1 MIQEFANYLKA
12 LRGYSDN
19 TVSAYTSDIKEF
31 ARWIQLNHSD
41 ERWSTISR
49 HIIDEYV
56 THLYNLGLAASST
69 NRKLSSIAAL
79 YNYMMRENLLD
90 ENPVKYESRR
100 KQPKTIPAT
109 IPVAAI
115 QKAYEHARG
124 VKKTML
130 GLLASTGIR
139 LQEMLDLRWEDIN
152 FSTCE
157 ILINGKGSKQR
168 IVVSCQEVLADLK
181 YMADTLPVQGRIF
194 YQSQRT
200 TRQIIWD
207 CIRPFTRASKI
218 SPHVIR
224 HTFATQLAKQGENIA
239 TIAKILGHER
249 IETSQKYINMVEIP
263 RPNGGLLFTTHYKS

>member
-1 MIQEFANYLKA
+1 MIQEFATYLRA

-19 TVSAYTSDIKEF
+19 TINAYTSDVREF
-31 ARWIQLNHSD
+31 ARWIQQNHVN

-56 THLYNLGLAASST
+56 TYLYNEGLAASST

-124 VKKTML
+124 VQKTML
-130 GLLASTGIR
+130 GLLASTGMR
-139 LQEMLDLRWEDIN
+139 LQEMLDLHWEDIN

-168 IVVSCQEVLADLK
+168 IVVSCQEVLSDLK
-181 YMADTLPVQGRIF
+181 HTAETLPVHGKIFHQG
-194 YQSQRT
+194 QRV

-207 CIRPFTRASKI
+207 LIRPYTRATKI

-224 HTFATQLAKQGENIA
+224 HTFATELAKQGENIA

-263 RPNGGLLFTTHYKS
+263 RPNGGLLFTTTYKS